1 LPVARSE
8 RPDHRRI
15 QEDTEMVVYRITGA
29 ARWPVEVYRR
39 HGGRLVF
46 VGAAASLDVARKRWG
61 PK

>member
-1 LPVARSE
+1 
-8 RPDHRRI
+8 
-15 QEDTEMVVYRITGA
+15 MVLYQITNA

-39 HGGRLVF
+39 HCGRWVF

>member
-1 LPVARSE
+1 LPVLAPSAGSPQE
-8 RPDHRRI
+8 E
-15 QEDTEMVVYRITGA
+15 EDTDMVLYQITNA

-39 HGGRLVF
+39 HCGRWVF

>member
-1 LPVARSE
+1 
-8 RPDHRRI
+8 
-15 QEDTEMVVYRITGA
+15 MVVYRITGA